1 MFSKLPSKIPVRQ
14 KGASRQ
20 QTSKDAVR
28 SASDAEKK
36 NGLIVLSSQKMPQE
50 ILKLRLKLYEV
61 EQRLACERERNKKL
75 ELDLKTSEEKKAK
88 AFKMPDS
95 EKVLAQKLM
104 KSLRNEREKKQ
115 EQKNVKD
122 IVPDHKEDLGKVEVN
137 VESLKKETANLR
149 KEKNDL
155 KGRLEKLSNENKSLR
170 FDLVLS
176 GSEITKLEYSLQIKE
191 KEIQRLKS
199 NIQNSNESN
208 GMKVAKSEKELHLAE
223 SKVSVTDKEIQKKES
238 SVYLFNNTIH
248 SLGEAIRQSKL
259 EIRRLCES
267 SKQTLA
273 RLGNEGNTSKLD
285 LDECQVS
292 RRDTFAETDLPISD
306 LTVKQNSENEVENG
320 SSETHKSYEDDKELH
335 DEDEFVSKYL
345 FSSSSKYAAVNPE
358 LGIEE
363 VLTEEKAN
371 SMPSEL
377 EHENKADD
385 FSMYL
390 CTSVNQVDDED
401 FDIEKLLDSI

>member
-1 MFSKLPSKIPVRQ
+1 MFSKIPSKIPVRQ

-20 QTSKDAVR
+20 QTLKDAVR
-28 SASDAEKK
+28 SASDVGKK
-36 NGLIVLSSQKMPQE
+36 DRLNVRSSQKMSQE

-61 EQRLACERERNKKL
+61 EQSLACERERNKKL

-88 AFKMPDS
+88 AFKMLDS

-104 KSLRNEREKKQ
+104 KSLKNEREKKK

-122 IVPDHKEDLGKVEVN
+122 TVPDHKEDLRNVEVN
-137 VESLKKETANLR
+137 VESPKKETAKLR

-155 KGRLEKLSNENKSLR
+155 NGRSEKLSNENKSLR
-170 FDLVLS
+170 SDLVLS
-176 GSEITKLEYSLQIKE
+176 GSEITKLEYLLQIKE

-199 NIQNSNESN
+199 NIQNANESN
-208 GMKVAKSEKELHLAE
+208 GMKVAKSEKELHPAV
-223 SKVSVTDKEIQKKES
+223 SKVSVIDKEIQKKES

-248 SLGEAIRQSKL
+248 SLGEAIRQSKQ

-273 RLGNEGNTSKLD
+273 RLGNEGNTSKVS

-292 RRDTFAETDLPISD
+292 RHATFAETDLPISD
-306 LTVKQNSENEVENG
+306 LTVKQNSKKEVKNR
-320 SSETHKSYEDDKELH
+320 SSETHISYEDDEELS

-345 FSSSSKYAAVNPE
+345 FGSSSKYAVVNPE
-358 LGIEE
+358 LDIED
-363 VLTEEKAN
+363 VLTEEEAS
-371 SMPSEL
+371 SMPLEL
-377 EHENKADD
+377 KNENIVDD

-390 CTSVNQVDDED
+390 CTSVNQIDNED